1 MWGIY
6 RKKKSEWPEYDRNST
21 GIIINVMKKK
31 RFFFLMYVFYLIFIE
46 REEERDK
53 REGGK
58 WGREP
63 WECIHNQRPWEMGPT
78 DMTATWECPKHGRW
92 GEIREG
98 LGLVFCH
105 FFALLCF
112 EL

>member
-1 MWGIY
+1 
-6 RKKKSEWPEYDRNST
+6 
-21 GIIINVMKKK
+21 
-31 RFFFLMYVFYLIFIE
+31 MYVFYLIFIE

-98 LGLVFCH
+98 GWVW
-105 FFALLCF
+105 FFATSLLCF
-112 EL
+112 ALSCKL

>member
-46 REEERDK
+46 GGRERQER
-53 REGGK
+53 GGK
-58 WGREP
+58 WGRES
-63 WECIHNQRPWEMGPT
+63 WECIHNQGGR
-78 DMTATWECPKHGRW
+78 GRW
-92 GEIREG
+92 DP
-98 LGLVFCH
+98 LT
-105 FFALLCF
+105 
-112 EL
+112 